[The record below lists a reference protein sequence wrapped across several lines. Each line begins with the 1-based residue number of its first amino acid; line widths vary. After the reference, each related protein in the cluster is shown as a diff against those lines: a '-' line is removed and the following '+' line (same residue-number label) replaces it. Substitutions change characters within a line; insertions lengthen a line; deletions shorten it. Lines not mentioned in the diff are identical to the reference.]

1 MTTTLTREAMLFGT
15 NDPVRPPLVLTAG
28 PLSAELEDGNLRY
41 IRYHGREML
50 RAISYLVR
58 DRSWAT
64 YRPEIANLRIDADA
78 DGFRVS
84 YEGRVSDGTQALAYT
99 AGLKG
104 RSDGTLTF
112 TVDATAQSAFI
123 TNRAG
128 FVVLHPIIG
137 VAGNP
142 VVVEEVDG
150 RVIETRFPE
159 LIDPIQP
166 FQNLRALSHEF
177 APGHRVTCRMEGDV
191 FEMEDQRNWLDASYK
206 TYVRPLALPWPYVI
220 EKGQTFTQIVS
231 LAVAAAPG
239 AQLDAAESGA
249 RVALATASASLPR
262 RVPILGIGLEAHHA
276 QDMASA
282 APLLKAARPHH
293 VVCLHHP
300 GKGDAA
306 TQTLEQELAAAKALD
321 AEIWLEAV
329 ITSVEGFAAEVH
341 ALAKR
346 VEATG
351 YPITTVLVS
360 PAADLKSTSP
370 GGDWPPA
377 PSLTELYRETR
388 KAFPHARVGG
398 GMFSYFTELNRK
410 RPPAD
415 LLDLVSFTTSSI
427 VHSCDDRSVLEGL
440 ETLPSMIR
448 SARTFIGDK
457 PLHVGPS
464 AIGMR
469 MNPYGSGPVDNPD
482 GVRVAMARRDPRQ
495 DGLLGAA
502 WVLAYVAHLASE
514 GVTEATLGGGVG
526 EFGLLRTGPNDIQV
540 DGRKIYRPMFHVFRG
555 LASLSGTPLA
565 DCRPLPYRSVQ
576 AIGVRTREGLEMWL
590 ANLTGEALRLQLW
603 DDLSARIARL
613 GLSSFAVAARDPT
626 HMDKTTKFR
635 GRGLALSPYEVVR
648 LIVA

>member
-15 NDPVRPPLVLTAG
+15 DDPVQPPLVLTAG
-28 PLSAELEDGNLRY
+28 PLSAELEVGNLRY

-58 DRSWAT
+58 DRNWAT
-64 YRPEIANLRIDADA
+64 YRPEITNIRIDADA
-78 DGFRVS
+78 DHFSVS
-84 YEGRVSDGTQALAYT
+84 YKGRVSDCAQALAY
-99 AGLKG
+99 AAVIEG

-112 TVDATAQSAFI
+112 TVDATAQSAFT

-142 VVVEEVDG
+142 VVIEEVDG
-150 RVIETRFPE
+150 RVIEARFPE

-177 APGHRVTCRMEGDV
+177 APGYRVTCRMEGDV

-220 EKGQTFTQIVS
+220 ENGQTFAQSVS
-231 LAVAAAPG
+231 LAV
-239 AQLDAAESGA
+239 S
-249 RVALATASASLPR
+249 ATASAQLKVAEPVGRVTLATVSASVSR
-262 RVPILGIGLEAHHA
+262 RAPVLGIGLEAQHA
-276 QDMASA
+276 RAMASA

-293 VVCLHHP
+293 IVCLHHP
-300 GKGDAA
+300 GTEDAA
-306 TQTLEQELAAAKALD
+306 TWSLEQHLVAAKALD
-321 AEIWLEAV
+321 AETWLEAV
-329 ITSVEGFAAEVH
+329 ITSVDGFAAELH

-346 VEATG
+346 VEATDC
-351 YPITTVLVS
+351 PISTVLVS
-360 PAADLKSTSP
+360 PAADLKSTPP
-370 GGDWPPA
+370 GVNWPPA
-377 PSLTELYRETR
+377 PSLEELYRETR
-388 KAFPHARVGG
+388 KAFPYARVGG

-415 LLDLVSFTTSSI
+415 LLDVVSFTTSSI

-440 ETLPSMIR
+440 EALPSMIR

-469 MNPYGSGPVDNPD
+469 MNPYGSSPVDNPD
-482 GVRVAMARRDPRQ
+482 GARVAMARRDPRQ

-526 EFGLLRTGPNDIQV
+526 EFGLLRAVSDFKQV
-540 DGRKIYRPMFHVFRG
+540 DDRKIYRPMFHVFRG

-565 DCRPLPYRSVQ
+565 DCRPLPHGVQ
-576 AIGVRTREGLEMWL
+576 ALSARTRDGLEMWL
-590 ANLTGEALRLQLW
+590 ANLTGEVLPLQLW
-603 DDLSARIARL
+603 DDLSAQIARL
-613 GLSSFAVAARDPT
+613 GLSSFEMAARDPN
-626 HMDKTTKFR
+626 HMDETTDFR

-648 LIVA
+648 LVIA